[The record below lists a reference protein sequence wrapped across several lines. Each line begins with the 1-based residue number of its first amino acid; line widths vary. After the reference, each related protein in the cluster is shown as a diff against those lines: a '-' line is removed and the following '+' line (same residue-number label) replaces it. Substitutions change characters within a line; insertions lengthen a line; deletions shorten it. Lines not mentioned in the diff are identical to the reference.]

1 MQSGTP
7 SLAHVYGLQ
16 SMLSACGEMRGARL
30 AIPCA
35 HGRKPARWFCSGRA
49 PAPALQPSHPSQS
62 PAAPPAVAML
72 HAMVMAPPCQSVS
85 SSDRHPQNLLSQ
97 FRHPIGIPKTFL
109 VSFVIRSASPKPSC
123 HALIPWSV
131 SGNDAHDGAAVAGAG
146 AVVGTSPPP
155 TNRNNAPRPPRAAS
169 CAFVL
174 VSCTACPMPETP

>member
-1 MQSGTP
+1 MN
-7 SLAHVYGLQ
+7 AVRH
-16 SMLSACGEMRGARL
+16 

-35 HGRKPARWFCSGRA
+35 RIWIAVHVKCMWGDEGRQARHPLCPWKKASQMVLFGTGAGAGAATVAPVAIASG
-49 PAPALQPSHPSQS
+49 
-62 PAAPPAVAML
+62 AAGGGDAARDGDGPAV
-72 HAMVMAPPCQSVS
+72 S
-85 SSDRHPQNLLSQ
+85 
-97 FRHPIGIPKTFL
+97 

-146 AVVGTSPPP
+146 AVVGASPPP